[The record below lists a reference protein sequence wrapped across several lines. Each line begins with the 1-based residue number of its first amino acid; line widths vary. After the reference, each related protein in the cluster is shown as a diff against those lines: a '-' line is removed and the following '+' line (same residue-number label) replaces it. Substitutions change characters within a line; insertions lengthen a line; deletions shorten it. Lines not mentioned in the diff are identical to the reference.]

1 MVDAETSNLFYRLLE
16 KRIHDNG
23 CGKFSEQ
30 VLILLD
36 AEQILSDRS
45 FSVNIKIII
54 PKSRNYAFTLLV
66 LNWLKLYQHIVK
78 LCH

>member
-1 MVDAETSNLFYRLLE
+1 MVDAEPSNVFYRPLE
-16 KRIHDNG
+16 KRIHDSG
-23 CGKFSEQ
+23 YGKFSEQ
-30 VLILLD
+30 GLLSD

-66 LNWLKLYQHIVK
+66 LNWLKL
-78 LCH
+78 

>member
-1 MVDAETSNLFYRLLE
+1 VFYRPLE
-16 KRIHDNG
+16 KRIHG
-23 CGKFSEQ
+23 SAYGKFSEQ
-30 VLILLD
+30 LLILLD

-66 LNWLKLYQHIVK
+66 LNWQNYINIL
-78 LCH
+78 

>member
-1 MVDAETSNLFYRLLE
+1 MVDAETSNVFYPVRWQNASMTAATE
-16 KRIHDNG
+16 NSQNK
-23 CGKFSEQ
+23 
-30 VLILLD
+30 VLSD

-66 LNWLKLYQHIVK
+66 LNWLKLYQYIVK
-78 LCH
+78 LYH